1 MLISVTD
8 DNDVTNIVG
17 LLPQIEVFLSETSA
31 KKKQEE
37 REGALIANLSLFLSG
52 RSALLIKVKLTII
65 IIKRF
70 FPYLP

>member
-37 REGALIANLSLFLSG
+37 REGALIVNLSLFLSG
-52 RSALLIKVKLTII
+52 QECIAH
-65 IIKRF
+65 
-70 FPYLP
+70 